1 VTRDPDSKTGARS
14 EPSRSTAHERFDA
27 FSSAVARRTGH
38 PGAFIFATLGVTIW
52 LISGP
57 IFHFSD
63 TWQLVVNTAT
73 TVITFL
79 MVFVIQNSLNRDSL
93 ALHLKLDELVRVT
106 AQATDRVMGAER
118 LSEEEIEGLEREELR
133 QARDSGEITSS
144 TP

>member
-1 VTRDPDSKTGARS
+1 
-14 EPSRSTAHERFDA
+14 
-27 FSSAVARRTGH
+27 
-38 PGAFIFATLGVTIW
+38 
-52 LISGP
+52 
-57 IFHFSD
+57 
-63 TWQLVVNTAT
+63 
-73 TVITFL
+73 VITFL